1 MIFNKARRKEMNN
14 PGGTLLRTP
23 SEPMLF
29 GLEGIRE
36 RLANRR
42 RRLRE
47 KYGIGD
53 ATTDAENINTD
64 FLAVY
69 MLIRNAFD
77 AVKNEK

>member
-1 MIFNKARRKEMNN
+1 MNN
-14 PGGTLLRTP
+14 PGGTLLWTP
-23 SEPMLF
+23 SDPMLF
-29 GLEGIRE
+29 GLDGSCE

-69 MLIRNAFD
+69 MHIRNAFD

>member
-1 MIFNKARRKEMNN
+1 MNN
-14 PGGTLLRTP
+14 PGGTLLWTP
-23 SEPMLF
+23 SDPMLF
-29 GLEGIRE
+29 GLDGSCE

-53 ATTDAENINTD
+53 ATTDAENINAD

-69 MLIRNAFD
+69 MHIRNAFD

>member
-1 MIFNKARRKEMNN
+1 MNN
-14 PGGTLLRTP
+14 PGRTHLRTP
-23 SEPMLF
+23 SDPMLF
-29 GLEGIRE
+29 GLDGIRE

-53 ATTDAENINTD
+53 ATTDAENINAD

-69 MLIRNAFD
+69 MHIRNAFD